1 MNKSISVVIPN
12 YNGEELLK
20 TNIPYLINALETSE
34 IKDYEIIVSD
44 DASSDNSVSFIKNN
58 YPQIILIENKINKGF
73 AGNTNS
79 GIKAAQ
85 KDLVFI
91 LNSDVQ
97 LTEKY
102 FIPLLKYFDD
112 DLTFGVMSKI
122 ISLTNEKIQDG
133 AKFPDYYFANITS
146 TKNYIVENRKT
157 LFTFFLS
164 GANALVDRKK
174 LIELGYFKE
183 IFNPYYAEDVDL
195 GLTAWKFGYK
205 LYYDDSTYCKH
216 PNSETIKKE
225 SSDKVKLVSKRN
237 KIFLHYLHLNGFELF
252 FYLLVTTIKTFLK
265 ILFLD
270 IVYAKAFF
278 QFLISIKK
286 LKEIKTYYN
295 RNKKRNLRDIK
306 KLILEDIKN
315 DKIKKFW
322 NGKI

>member
-1 MNKSISVVIPN
+1 MK
-12 YNGEELLK
+12 
-20 TNIPYLINALETSE
+20 
-34 IKDYEIIVSD
+34 
-44 DASSDNSVSFIKNN
+44 
-58 YPQIILIENKINKGF
+58 IEKHF
-73 AGNTNS
+73 
-79 GIKAAQ
+79 
-85 KDLVFI
+85 LH
-91 LNSDVQ
+91 
-97 LTEKY
+97 
-102 FIPLLKYFDD
+102 
-112 DLTFGVMSKI
+112 
-122 ISLTNEKIQDG
+122 
-133 AKFPDYYFANITS
+133 
-146 TKNYIVENRKT
+146 
-157 LFTFFLS
+157 FFLS

-315 DKIKKFW
+315 DKIKKF
-322 NGKI
+322 